1 MYTGLSSM
9 ANSRLFCHH
18 FSDPLP
24 FDQDNSSVISANGFS

>member
-9 ANSRLFCHH
+9 ANLRLSCHH

-24 FDQDNSSVISANGFS
+24 FYRDNSSVIRAVGFS